1 MPFADLNASKSLAPM
16 SGATSQVAA
25 IPIRWTSGRP
35 EVLLVTTRGTG
46 RWTVPKGWPL
56 ADALGAECAAR
67 EAFEEAGVRGRVDPY
82 SLGVYEYW
90 KRAKK
95 GRTFLMVTA
104 YVLHVEEVERNWPER
119 AERKRAW
126 FSPEVACR
134 LVAND
139 ELGALIRIAAHVR
152 KPALKRPPVPAVTGL
167 AS

>member
-1 MPFADLNASKSLAPM
+1 MPFIDFNTAKSLAPM
-16 SGATSQVAA
+16 SGAASQVAA

-35 EVLLVTTRGTG
+35 EVLLITTRGTG
-46 RWTVPKGWPL
+46 RWIVPKGWPL
-56 ADALGAECAAR
+56 ADSLGAECAAR

-82 SLGVYEYW
+82 SLGTYEYW

-104 YVLHVEEVERNWPER
+104 YVLHAEDVERNWPER
-119 AERKRAW
+119 TERKRAW

-139 ELGALIRIAAHVR
+139 ELSALIRIAAHVR
-152 KPALKRPPVPAVTGL
+152 KPALKRLPVSAVAGL
-167 AS
+167 AN